1 MEKKLLY
8 KVLSYLGF
16 ITSAIFT
23 YLSYVNESSIMF
35 DKVLACCMT
44 LCTQGGSFIFFYHA
58 TQKKKKAYMIMAI
71 LLFLLS
77 IYATTD
83 YQAKKQDNTS
93 RKDYAN
99 SEEYNQSKLQK
110 QLVLE
115 NRTIAIADKKILED
129 DIKSVR
135 TDIKSV
141 KSRYNTQINS
151 LVTEKSKVK
160 ANWRKEQIDIEIRNL
175 NKEMNTIIKTK
186 ETLLESKINEAKD
199 INTTVNLNEYN
210 VNDEV
215 IIKISSSSM
224 GIISRF
230 KGWFGWDEMFLSFL
244 QQVLFSIIFECTAI
258 FFHLLSCESQ
268 LSSITRKS
276 EKPLHSMDTQESKP
290 VTQFKKADLKVV
302 KCSPKPRKAISP
314 TITNIDDD
322 EARKYLKVMYE
333 TAQNKKCIGYKKIS
347 ELAGIKE
354 SKGRNIFEYL
364 KLTNAIQKIDGS
376 MTIKKNRDE
385 VAI

>member
-1 MEKKLLY
+1 VEKKLLY

-110 QLVLE
+110 QLALE
-115 NRTIAIADKKILED
+115 NRGIAINDKKVLND

-135 TDIKSV
+135 LDIKSV

-151 LVTEKSKVK
+151 LVTEKNKVK

-175 NKEMNTIIKTK
+175 NKEMNTIIKPK
-186 ETLLESKINEAKD
+186 ETLLESKINESKN

-215 IIKISSSSM
+215 IVKISNSSM

-244 QQVLFSIIFECTAI
+244 KQVLFSIIFECTAI

-268 LSSITRKS
+268 VWSAPRKP
-276 EKPLHSMDTQESKP
+276 EKPLHAM
-290 VTQFKKADLKVV
+290 VTQTKKADLKIV
-302 KCSPKPRKAISP
+302 KCSPQPQSK
-314 TITNIDDD
+314 IDKIDNAD
-322 EARKYLKVMYE
+322 AKKYVDKLYE
-333 TAQNKKCIGYKKIS
+333 SAKGGKHPEGYKKVS
-347 ELAGIKE
+347 RLAGVHEEKV
-354 SKGRNIFEYL
+354 GNVVFQHL
-364 KLTNAIQKIDGS
+364 KFTGAVKVINGKT
-376 MTIKKNRDE
+376 TILKDRGE

>member
-1 MEKKLLY
+1 
-8 KVLSYLGF
+8 
-16 ITSAIFT
+16 
-23 YLSYVNESSIMF
+23 
-35 DKVLACCMT
+35 
-44 LCTQGGSFIFFYHA
+44 
-58 TQKKKKAYMIMAI
+58 MIMAI

-110 QLVLE
+110 KLALE
-115 NRTIAIADKKILED
+115 NRSIAINDKKILED

-135 TDIKSV
+135 TDIQGTKA
-141 KSRYNTQINS
+141 RYNTQINS
-151 LVTEKSKVK
+151 LVIEKNKVK

-175 NKEMNTIIKTK
+175 NKEMNTIIKPK
-186 ETLLESKINEAKD
+186 ETLLESKINESKD

-215 IIKISSSSM
+215 IEKISSSSM

-258 FFHLLSCESQ
+258 FFHLLSCDTQ
-268 LSSITRKS
+268 LSSIPRKS
-276 EKPLHSMDTQESKP
+276 EKPLHATSTQDSKVIKAP
-290 VTQFKKADLKVV
+290 FTQDLKIV
-302 KCSPKPRKAISP
+302 KCS
-314 TITNIDDD
+314 
-322 EARKYLKVMYE
+322 
-333 TAQNKKCIGYKKIS
+333 
-347 ELAGIKE
+347 
-354 SKGRNIFEYL
+354 
-364 KLTNAIQKIDGS
+364 
-376 MTIKKNRDE
+376 
-385 VAI
+385 